1 VTKVN
6 GGDLA
11 AKALQAEGVKYV
23 FTLCAVQL
31 AAYYEGC
38 ETQGIKVIGMRSE
51 QGAATAA
58 DGWSRVTGTP
68 GVAIFTRGPGF
79 TNAYTGIAN
88 AYLTSSPVVY
98 IGQGRSGPAYY
109 DLGDLMEI
117 DKDYLELARPITKW
131 ARICHDT
138 KRIPEYISMAF
149 RHALAGKPGPVY
161 LEAPTSV
168 LVSQIEE
175 SEVCLPINYRTEAKP
190 YGDPEYVRRAA
201 ELMLKA
207 GRLVV
212 IAGGGVHWSRAS
224 EELQEFVTALD
235 APVFLNGL
243 GRGCV
248 PPDHPMYFSYA
259 RADAL
264 READVI
270 LLIGAPMDFRLG
282 YGRPPSLSGDAK
294 IIQIDIDP
302 TEIGRNR
309 GADVGITGDPRAILT
324 QLVDEVKGRK
334 RSDPGW
340 LDFLRR
346 VEAQGIARDNEWM
359 KSDIVPIHHL
369 RVAGELRH
377 FLGPDDIVVGDGGF
391 FVNFAARVLKIHKP
405 GHWLDPGPMGCLGV
419 GPGFA
424 IAAKLAYSKN
434 QVVLLS
440 GDGAFGLNGMELET
454 MSRYGI
460 NVVTIVG
467 NDGAWGMEK
476 HVHGWRGPA
485 IAADLSR
492 CTRYDIM
499 AQAMGCHGELV
510 ERPEQIRPAL
520 ERAFAAGKPALLNVI
535 LTDETEVYR
544 STGSGVFKMIKNATD
559 TKHT

>member
-138 KRIPEYISMAF
+138 RRIPEYIGMAF

-168 LVSQIEE
+168 LLSRIEE
-175 SEVCLPINYRTEAKP
+175 SEVCLPLNYRTEAKP
-190 YGDPEYVRRAA
+190 YGDPDYIRRAA

-207 GRLVV
+207 GRPVV

-224 EELQEFVTALD
+224 EELQKFVTAFD

-248 PPDHPMYFSYA
+248 PPDHPLYFSYA

-270 LLIGAPMDFRLG
+270 LVIGTPLDFRLG
-282 YGRPPSLSGDAK
+282 YGRPPALSGDAN
-294 IIQIDIDP
+294 IIQINIDP

-309 GADVGITGDPRAILT
+309 GADVGITGDPRAILA
-324 QLVDEVKGRK
+324 QLTDEVKGRK

-424 IAAKLAYSKN
+424 IAAKLAYPDK

-454 MSRYGI
+454 MSRHGI

-476 HVHGWRGPA
+476 HVSGWRGPA

-492 CTRYDIM
+492 CTRYDMM

-535 LTDETEVYR
+535 LTDDTEVYR

-559 TKHT
+559 IKHT